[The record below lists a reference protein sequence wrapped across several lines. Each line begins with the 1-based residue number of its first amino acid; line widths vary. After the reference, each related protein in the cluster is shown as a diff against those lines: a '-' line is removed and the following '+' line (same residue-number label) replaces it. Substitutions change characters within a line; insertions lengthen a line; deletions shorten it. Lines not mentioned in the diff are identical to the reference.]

1 MSVII
6 KYFVHGTT
14 TDNLVC
20 KATGW
25 NNGELSE
32 KGISQVLDLK
42 EKIDLNEIDFVIQ
55 TKNEIIPIEVKSG
68 KTTKNISL
76 TRYNEKF
83 KNNLSIRISS
93 NNMVKDEKI
102 LNIPIFLLEYIEQF
116 VLNIL

>member
-25 NNGELSE
+25 NNGELSK

-42 EKIDLNEIDFVIQ
+42 EPEELPEVGDGKGDL
-55 TKNEIIPIEVKSG
+55 
-68 KTTKNISL
+68 L
-76 TRYNEKF
+76 
-83 KNNLSIRISS
+83 
-93 NNMVKDEKI
+93 
-102 LNIPIFLLEYIEQF
+102 
-116 VLNIL
+116 